1 MSISAAEVQHVA
13 VLARLNISETELEE
27 YTGQLCDILEWIQK
41 LEELDTKELE
51 PTAHVLPVHN
61 VFRED
66 IVRDSID
73 REEALKGAPEVYEGQ
88 FRVPKIV

>member
-1 MSISAAEVQHVA
+1 MSISAAKVQEVA
-13 VLARLNISETELEE
+13 VLARLNLSETELEE

-41 LEELDTKELE
+41 LEKLDTKELE
-51 PTAHVLPVHN
+51 PTVHVLPVYN

-66 IVRDSID
+66 IVKDSID